1 MLSTLFPISVET
13 EEWALTR
20 NALTARM
27 AQDDPVFKELAEE
40 KLLGWQ
46 SEAVSALWQSRT
58 RKFKD
63 LSTGNRAAD
72 MKRFTPDETKYYKFY
87 VDVLHTYAPN
97 LFRNSGREE
106 LFIDV
111 GAAPGGLCKYLIT
124 EFGWRGY
131 AFSLSP
137 AESGLEMKYTNPK
150 SLRFSMANMTK
161 ENEWRRVLS
170 MCQKANF
177 SDVHFVNVGVV
188 VDFGQVDADGGGNSE
203 MTCRSIFASISQLLI
218 VLNSLKDGGSAMW
231 IHSLS
236 HLDTLFFFLDHL
248 VRCFASVRILN
259 TLAPARSPV
268 YIIMEGFK
276 KDTKEV
282 ADFENVLLRDN
293 GTVSPET
300 IPKWQVKDFDII
312 QRIMNENK
320 TIRDD
325 IHNIWNQKRDC
336 LKETRLFAERRFKD
350 SEPKFNARNFAL
362 LSGRDRQL
370 NPDTESSSKDA
381 DVSGA
386 KPPTNN
392 AATVCGVSATE
403 TTNKP
408 TTLLTTPRTFGPPRK
423 QKQ

>member
-1 MLSTLFPISVET
+1 
-13 EEWALTR
+13 
-20 NALTARM
+20 M
-27 AQDDPVFKELAEE
+27 AQWDPVYKDLAEE

-58 RKFKD
+58 RKFKN

-72 MKRFTPDETKYYKFY
+72 MKKFTPDETKYFKFY
-87 VDVLHTYAPN
+87 VDVLHTYAPD

-111 GAAPGGLCKYLIT
+111 GAAPGGLSKYLIT
-124 EFGWRGY
+124 ECGWRGY

-161 ENEWRRVLS
+161 ENEWRRVLT
-170 MCQKANF
+170 MCQKAGF

-248 VRCFASVRILN
+248 VKCFKSVRILN

-268 YIIMEGFK
+268 YIIMEGFR
-276 KDTKEV
+276 KDTNEV
-282 ADFENVLLRDN
+282 EDFEKVLLRDN
-293 GTVSPET
+293 GTVSPES
-300 IPKWQVKDFDII
+300 IPKWQIKDFDII
-312 QRIMNENK
+312 QRIMSEHKN
-320 TIRDD
+320 IRDD
-325 IHNIWNQKRDC
+325 IHHIWNQKREC

-350 SEPKFNARNFAL
+350 AEPKFDSRNFAL
-362 LSGRDRQL
+362 ISGRERQ
-370 NPDTESSSKDA
+370 PQTDA
-381 DVSGA
+381 DNTLKEAELAST
-386 KPPTNN
+386 KLPTNT
-392 AATVCGVSATE
+392 AATVCAVGEAESTS
-403 TTNKP
+403 KP
-408 TTLLTTPRTFGPPRK
+408 TTLLTTPRTFGPPRRK
-423 QKQ
+423 T